1 MLDLEEA
8 IDPARLSST
17 SPSSD
22 SMDMPRLVAAVA
34 VEESTETRSGRPE
47 FDPEAA
53 EFSGSRLRP
62 TEDSFKNCSK
72 KDIWL
77 LGRSPMTAKSKEK
90 THENTSLLNEIKNIQ
105 NCLIN
110 KSNKSA
116 DQSIKSA
123 VDNVK
128 DCQLFIFCSQLI
140 VLTTATPNYCM

>member
-72 KDIWL
+72 NDIWL
-77 LGRSPMTAKSKEK
+77 LGRSPMTAKKEDK
-90 THENTSLLNEIKNIQ
+90 THEKNKFTNSAKNVQ
-105 NCLIN
+105 NCFN
-110 KSNKSA
+110 K
-116 DQSIKSA
+116 
-123 VDNVK
+123 
-128 DCQLFIFCSQLI
+128 
-140 VLTTATPNYCM
+140 